1 MQQLVQLYKQYA
13 GKTPV
18 SCEPL
23 AQAGSNR
30 KYFRLTADDGT
41 TCIGVIGTSKRENHS
56 FLYLARH
63 FKEKNLPVPED

>member
-41 TCIGVIGTSKRENHS
+41 TCIGVIGT
-56 FLYLARH
+56 
-63 FKEKNLPVPED
+63 